1 MTWSVAL
8 VVLVVALPPSLA
20 LPHEEVQEGMGAQV
34 YAGVQVGEGESVCLH
49 RPCEHGVCQEDL
61 GMVWCQEDL
70 GMVWCQEDL
79 GVVWCME
86 DLGMVWCQ
94 VNLGMVWCQEDL
106 GRVPGAKSQSLANR
120 EEILNTR
127 RQSTLVGVGYLS
139 CHPSR
144 PLQQNRSS
152 SNLTA

>member
-1 MTWSVAL
+1 MSRMRWSVAL

-20 LPHEEVQEGMGAQV
+20 LPHEEVEERRGAQV

-61 GMVWCQEDL
+61 GMVWC
-70 GMVWCQEDL
+70 
-79 GVVWCME
+79 ME

-94 VNLGMVWCQEDL
+94 GYL
-106 GRVPGAKSQSLANR
+106 GRVPGAMSPSLANR

-144 PLQQNRSS
+144 PLQQNKSS
-152 SNLTA
+152 SKLAPMQYFL